1 MTEHKAPHP
10 DEEVDL
16 EQPFLSHLLELRDRI
31 LRSVVAVI
39 LVFLALAPF
48 ANDLYHLLAGPMLR
62 YLPEGSSMIAT
73 GVAAPFFIPFKF
85 ALVAAI
91 FIAVPYLLYQA
102 WAFIAPGLYRHEKR
116 IALPLLVS
124 STLLFYAGAAFA
136 YFVVF
141 PLAFAFLTAAA
152 PEGVAVMPDISAYL
166 DFALTIFFAFGV
178 AFEVPVATVLMVMT
192 GLTTPEALAAKR
204 PYIIVAA
211 FVIGMILTPPD
222 IISQTLLAVPMWMLF
237 EAGVFFSRYVKKL
250 RREREAAEATE
261 GTGSPP
267 LSEEEMEAELDRAE
281 QEEERQAP

>member
-1 MTEHKAPHP
+1 MTEGQTPRP
-10 DEEVDL
+10 EEEVDL

-31 LRSVVAVI
+31 LRSVVAVL

-48 ANDLYHLLAGPMLR
+48 ANDLYRILAGPMLR

-73 GVAAPFFIPFKF
+73 GVAAPFLIPFKF

-91 FIAVPYLLYQA
+91 FLAVPYLLYQA

-152 PEGVAVMPDISAYL
+152 PEGVAVMPDIGAYL

-204 PYIIVAA
+204 PYVIVAA

-222 IISQTLLAVPMWMLF
+222 IISQTLLAIPMWLLF
-237 EAGVFFSRYVKKL
+237 EVGVFFSRYVVKA
-250 RREREAAEATE
+250 RREREAAEAAAE
-261 GTGSPP
+261 AG

-281 QEEERQAP
+281 REEERREP